1 MATNLLQEIIRQC
14 MLIDRMS
21 VEFYNRLAAAAK
33 TSSLRRFWNKLAVEG
48 GSHDEYWNQL
58 LLHARSHELPQVF
71 DDPQKV
77 SGELAARLESIKA
90 LIGEVETGI
99 TPGQAFSLAYRLE
112 SYKLHPAFRTL
123 FRNFYPIAGSP
134 PPTAIQDATISRFS
148 DALKKYGE
156 ATPELKLV
164 GETLQMLWEQNRLL
178 AEQAAID
185 ELSTLLN
192 RRGFLIVARQ
202 MAYLAKRNKTPLT
215 IMMTDIKNF
224 RRINEQ
230 HGNVKGD
237 EVIRSVAMLL
247 KKLLRGSDLI
257 ARYSADDFVALLPE
271 TTANGGQSVEQKL
284 QREMRKI
291 APVGIDVDLTTVV
304 VQANIIK
311 NVEAELQEL
320 LRQAEY
326 KLFLRKSG
334 GA

>member
-1 MATNLLQEIIRQC
+1 
-14 MLIDRMS
+14 
-21 VEFYNRLAAAAK
+21 
-33 TSSLRRFWNKLAVEG
+33 
-48 GSHDEYWNQL
+48 
-58 LLHARSHELPQVF
+58 
-71 DDPQKV
+71 
-77 SGELAARLESIKA
+77 
-90 LIGEVETGI
+90 
-99 TPGQAFSLAYRLE
+99 
-112 SYKLHPAFRTL
+112 
-123 FRNFYPIAGSP
+123 
-134 PPTAIQDATISRFS
+134 
-148 DALKKYGE
+148 
-156 ATPELKLV
+156 
-164 GETLQMLWEQNRLL
+164 MLWEQTRLL

-304 VQANIIK
+304 VQGSINK